1 MDFDKQLD
9 LQAVVDGLGQG
20 VLIFDKNGRLLLDNL
35 AARTILGNAD
45 LKLIRS
51 DGWTATSVLFNSGL
65 HDPEQNLD
73 AARKKSLESARP
85 VRFHTYRAGEYIPC
99 WAATIHGKDSGDV
112 FTMVTIDT
120 PDWSIIEDIMS
131 RFRNEV
137 KDAVDSTMGHINLI
151 NQSIKRM
158 QPDDTVEQLNKRI
171 SGFNRLISTHMYRT
185 GTLMDMV
192 ARLEMIRTGK
202 LAATVREERR
212 RIDLENFMEDFI
224 EELDEINLID
234 PESEAQDYRGR
245 IKTDIPAKLY
255 ILGSSQHLTII
266 LRDLLRNAIMY
277 SMKAS
282 PIKIVASAQNQNI
295 QLDVID
301 EGYGVRTK
309 EADKV
314 FQPFQRARQPQIIA
328 EFGHGL
334 SLYLCKHE
342 VEAMN
347 GGMWFKS
354 EEGVGSTF
362 SLKLPIWQ
370 DQPASD
376 SASSSSSSET

>member
-51 DGWTATSVLFNSGL
+51 EGWTATSVLFNSGL

-99 WAATIHGKDSGDV
+99 WAATVHGKDSGDV

-131 RFRNEV
+131 RFRTEV

-255 ILGSSQHLTII
+255 VLGSAQHLTII

-376 SASSSSSSET
+376 SSSSSSSSET